1 MRLAILLLIL
11 VALLYAGYQFGRHA
25 GRSDTKSQIIEN
37 YSFVKDIAELASLEA
52 NGVTTFKS
60 TNLAN
65 DGSWSDALR
74 KAFIEN
80 TVEINVPYTA
90 KYGVNLGDSAMK
102 IVYRDSL
109 VEIHLPAPQLLS
121 FEIRLDRL
129 NTTAKRGAFTGAD
142 DERFADM
149 QKKLYTES
157 RAQLAGNTL
166 YLSQSRARISR
177 LLQEYFKTLGMR
189 AVISWDVPEKVLGL
203 SRGKAFFEMS
213 ARRSC

>member
-1 MRLAILLLIL
+1 MKAMRLVILLLIL
-11 VALLYAGYQFGRHA
+11 VALLYAGYQFGRNSA
-25 GRSDTKSQIIEN
+25 RSDNKSQIIEN
-37 YSFVKDIAELASLEA
+37 YSFVKDIAELASLQA
-52 NGVTTFKS
+52 DGSTTFKS

-80 TVEINVPYTA
+80 TVQIDVPYTA
-90 KYGVNLGDSAMK
+90 KYGVNLADSAMK

-142 DERFADM
+142 EERFAEM

-157 RAQLAGNTL
+157 RSQLANNQL
-166 YLSQSRARISR
+166 YLNQSRDRISQ
-177 LLQEYFKTLGMR
+177 LLREYFKTLGMK
-189 AVISWDVPEKVLGL
+189 ATIKYDVPMPLKLL
-203 SRGKAFFEMS
+203 N
-213 ARRSC
+213 